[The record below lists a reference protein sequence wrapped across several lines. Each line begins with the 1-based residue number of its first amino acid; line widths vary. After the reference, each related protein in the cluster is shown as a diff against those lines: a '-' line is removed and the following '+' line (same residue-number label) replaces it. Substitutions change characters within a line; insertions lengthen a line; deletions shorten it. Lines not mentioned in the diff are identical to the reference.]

1 MSEPLIVIGNGM
13 AAARLVDEL
22 ARRALGRYAVAVI
35 GEEPR
40 LAYNRVL
47 LSALLADEVGF
58 DDIELR
64 PARWWRD
71 RGVTLRYGVRATA
84 VDATARNVTLAGGTR
99 LSFSKLVFATGSQP
113 IKPDIPGMDLP
124 GVLTFRDVDDVNAI
138 AAAKAAG
145 TRVVVIGGGLLGLE
159 AAYGLAKAGARVTLL
174 HLMDRLMERQL
185 DHRAALMLQRAV
197 EARGI
202 AVRLQAQTAR
212 IVGNGKVEGVE
223 LRDGTTI
230 AADAVV
236 VAVGIR
242 ANAALARTAGIE
254 VGRGIVV
261 DDHLETNAAG
271 VHAIGEC
278 AEHRGCCY
286 GLVEPAYEQAQLL
299 ARRLAGERASYPGS
313 VLATNLKVSGVNVFS
328 AGDFLG
334 ATAEAEE
341 IVLSDPAA
349 GVYKKLV
356 IAQGRLVGAV
366 LFGDTADGLWYLDL
380 IRTGS
385 PVARLRD
392 DLVFGRALA
401 TRTAA

>member
-212 IVGNGKVEGVE
+212 IAGNGKVEGVE
-223 LRDGTTI
+223 LHDGTTI

-341 IVLSDPAA
+341 IVLRDPAA

-356 IAQGRLVGAV
+356 IAHGRLVGAV

>member
-84 VDATARNVTLAGGTR
+84 VDAAARNVTLAGGTR

-212 IVGNGKVEGVE
+212 IAGNGKVEGVE

-242 ANAALARTAGIE
+242 ANAALARTAGLE

-341 IVLSDPAA
+341 IVLRDPAA

-356 IAQGRLVGAV
+356 IAHGRLVGAV